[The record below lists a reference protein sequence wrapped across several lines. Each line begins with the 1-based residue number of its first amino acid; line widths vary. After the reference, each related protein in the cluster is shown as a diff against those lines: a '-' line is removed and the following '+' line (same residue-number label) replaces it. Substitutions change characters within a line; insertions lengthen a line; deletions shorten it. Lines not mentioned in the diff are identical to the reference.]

1 MRYLLHSKI
10 MKMRNTVEKTQA
22 LVPKLANF
30 LYAHHAYYSPLQP
43 SGLQLLIDVHSK
55 QNMI

>member
-22 LVPKLANF
+22 LVLKLANF
-30 LYAHHAYYSPLQP
+30 LYAHAYYSPLQP

-55 QNMI
+55 QNII

>member
-1 MRYLLHSKI
+1 
-10 MKMRNTVEKTQA
+10 MRNTVEKTQA